1 MPTVCRAL
9 TGCWDMVN
17 EGRTPLPVALGLWS
31 VRQPIISKQTN
42 KTLTLRRGE
51 CVKEREV
58 LLDVFVC
65 LGRYFWS
72 LSLCCSFLLSS
83 HN

>member
-1 MPTVCRAL
+1 MPTVCQAL

-31 VRQPIISKQTN
+31 VRVSIISKQTN

-51 CVKEREV
+51 CVKERGV
-58 LLDVFVC
+58 FLDVFVC

-72 LSLCCSFLLSS
+72 PSLRCSFLLSS